1 MTVKEKH
8 PEQTASSLSAS
19 PALPSFETPEKLPT
33 LLSVKQ
39 LAALL
44 YINEKKVYQLA
55 ADGEIP
61 CTKVT
66 GKWLFPTQLVHDWII
81 ETSHAG
87 SLSDRLVIAGA
98 DDLLLDRLFRR
109 LSLDLGRSGVLCYNP
124 CGSMHGLRL
133 LAARRAD
140 GCFFHWGAYDRS
152 DIRHLGL
159 LRSFR
164 EHRHWVSVRCVYRNE
179 CLALSPRCFNKL
191 KKQLGDLPGHNTPI
205 TDPATLEQLLRLLSS
220 EKLQWAQRHH
230 ESGTQ
235 RLLEDICSQFG
246 MSPNK
251 LSETINY
258 YAGERETAA
267 AVAHD
272 QSDIALT
279 SEAVAREYDLQF
291 VTINKVAI
299 DLVMLRKTYFQN
311 LSQTLLKKLSHTD
324 EYIQNQWNSSYQL
337 PDEDELHTVKSL

>member
-1 MTVKEKH
+1 MTVKEKPGIETISSSTDLPSVQT
-8 PEQTASSLSAS
+8 PEQ
-19 PALPSFETPEKLPT
+19 LPS

-81 ETSHAG
+81 ETSHPG
-87 SLSDRLVIAGA
+87 SLSDRLVLVGA
-98 DDLLLDRLFRR
+98 DDLLVDRLCRR
-109 LSLDLGRSGVLCYNP
+109 LSLELGRSGVLCYNP

-133 LAARRAD
+133 LAARKAD
-140 GCFFHWGAYDRS
+140 ACFFHWGADERS
-152 DIRHLGL
+152 DIRHHGL

-164 EHRHWVSVRCVYRNE
+164 EHRHWISLRCVYRNE
-179 CLALSPRCFNKL
+179 CLAFSPACFARL
-191 KKQLGDLPGHNTPI
+191 KSKLGDLPGQSEPLKDHSR
-205 TDPATLEQLLRLLSS
+205 LGQLFELLST

-246 MSPNK
+246 MSPEK
-251 LSETINY
+251 LGETVSY

-272 QSDIALT
+272 QADIALT
-279 SEAVAREYDLQF
+279 SEAVSREYGLQF
-291 VTINKVAI
+291 VTIDRVAI

-311 LSQTLLKKLSHTD
+311 LSQTLLKKLTHTD
-324 EYIQNQWNSSYQL
+324 EHIQNQWHSSYQL
-337 PDEDELHTVKSL
+337 PGENELHTVKSL

>member
-1 MTVKEKH
+1 MTVKEKPGKEKTIAP
-8 PEQTASSLSAS
+8 PE
-19 PALPSFETPEKLPT
+19 LPLIETPEQLPA

-55 ADGEIP
+55 AEGEIP

-66 GKWLFPTQLVHDWII
+66 GKWLFPTQLVHDWIV
-81 ETSHAG
+81 ETSHPG
-87 SLSDRLVIAGA
+87 SLSDRLVVAGA
-98 DDLLLDRLFRR
+98 DDLLLDRLCRR

-140 GCFFHWGAYDRS
+140 ACFFHWGADEHS

-164 EHRHWVSVRCVYRNE
+164 EHRHWISVRCVYRNE
-179 CLALSPRCFNKL
+179 CLSFSPACFNRL
-191 KKQLGDLPGHNTPI
+191 KNKLGDLPGQSEPLK
-205 TDPATLEQLLRLLSS
+205 DPNSLGQLLKLLST

-246 MSPNK
+246 MSPDK
-251 LSETINY
+251 LGDTVSY

-267 AVAHD
+267 AVAHN
-272 QSDIALT
+272 QTDIALT
-279 SEAVAREYDLQF
+279 SEAVAREYGLQF
-291 VTINKVAI
+291 VTIDRVAI
-299 DLVMLRKTYFQN
+299 C
-311 LSQTLLKKLSHTD
+311 LLYTSPSPRD
-324 EYIQNQWNSSYQL
+324 QRGSRMPSSA
-337 PDEDELHTVKSL
+337 